1 MATLIMNTQKTFHLR
16 QELQLAWNRREFSL
30 LTIPLCSPLTSRVHQ
45 RLLCSHSQPF
55 VQSLELSL
63 GLGLRDED
71 KGALELVP
79 GLTAQHSGGGCRS
92 PAGKSWVLLSS
103 HRAQMSNGCGAH
115 SQPPDLN
122 S

>member
-30 LTIPLCSPLTSRVHQ
+30 LAIPLFSPLTSCVHQ

-55 VQSLELSL
+55 VQSLELRL
-63 GLGLRDED
+63 GLGGGD
-71 KGALELVP
+71 KGALELLP
-79 GLTAQHSGGGCRS
+79 GLTAQHSGPGWS
-92 PAGKSWVLLSS
+92 PAGKSRVLLSS
-103 HRAQMSNGCGAH
+103 HRAQMSNGCGEH